1 MEEKNS
7 DKIIIFD
14 SLFTTNS
21 IQMLKVLITYMPS
34 SVQKDF
40 AVYIKLM
47 ELQYTM
53 TFFKQHPDASFK
65 GLPHEDS
72 SNPVKLCDELLS
84 FSDNT
89 QKEKINQMKNMYQQ
103 FENMQG
109 MMEMMQMMKELFPEG
124 GGSSNGNNGSTD
136 FMSSLA
142 GMMSGMPDFSGIDLS
157 QIMSMFSSADTKS

>member
-7 DKIIIFD
+7 DKIIAFD

-21 IQMLKVLITYMPS
+21 IQMLKVLITYLAPS
-34 SVQKDF
+34 AQNNF

-53 TFFKQHPDASFK
+53 TFFKKHPDASLY
-65 GLPHEDS
+65 GLPHEDLS
-72 SNPVKLCDELLS
+72 GSAKLCDELLPLC
-84 FSDNT
+84 DNS
-89 QKEKINQMKNMYQQ
+89 QKEKINQMKNMYQT

-124 GGSSNGNNGSTD
+124 AGSSNGNNGSTD